1 MFALL
6 CESVADSLTWKNN
19 PGFRT
24 QPLTEI
30 FHVKFEILTEIHD
43 AQTIA
48 AHRAVRDRRRLN
60 RIYGHGHWQ
69 KMKGTAVVRL
79 SDGTICD
86 AELHW
91 YEAHGI
97 GRKEIKFKKP
107 LDIRGLPSQR

>member
-6 CESVADSLTWKNN
+6 CESVADSLTWENN

-60 RIYGHGHWQ
+60 RIYGHGHWR

-86 AELHW
+86 AVLHW

-97 GRKEIKFKKP
+97 GRKEI
-107 LDIRGLPSQR
+107 